1 MVDAISGA
9 NSYATSAIA
18 AADVQIAAVTDNV
31 ANQIDGSAPPPSA
44 VFGSSAVAPPVTG
57 TQPSNAAS
65 QVFQALQGDSLSGS
79 GGHGAAPS
87 VSRSGA
93 YDISYR
99 PDSPSA
105 DAQGLVARPNL
116 NPVQQTVELIS
127 ASNTHAANVQSLQ
140 TSNQINHRIL
150 DLTT

>member
-1 MVDAISGA
+1 MVDSVSA

-18 AADVQIAAVTDNV
+18 AADIQIAAVTDSI
-31 ANQIDGSAPPPSA
+31 ANQIDTSQPTAP
-44 VFGSSAVAPPVTG
+44 FGSSTVAAPPVTG

-65 QVFQALQGDSLSGS
+65 QVFQALQSSPSTSSD
-79 GGHGAAPS
+79 GAGVAPS
-87 VSRSGA
+87 VPRSGN
-93 YDISYR
+93 YDISYQ

-116 NPVQQTVELIS
+116 NLASQSVQLTADANS
-127 ASNTHAANVQSLQ
+127 FAATAQSLQ
-140 TSNQINHRIL
+140 AGAQDTHRIL